1 VAFVPSIEQAK
12 VLRASLKD
20 AQLKTN
26 DLIGVLRRQQRQSKA
41 VASTL
46 ASLKQLQKIA

>member
-1 VAFVPSIEQAK
+1 
-12 VLRASLKD
+12 LKD
-20 AQLKTN
+20 TLSKTN
-26 DLIGVLRRQQRQSKA
+26 DLIAALRRQQRQSKA